1 MGLIDI
7 AGSVAVGAVERFRAA
22 RGRGGDGRLRE
33 ADELVDGEVLP
44 AAGEFDEA
52 RPATRIAPM
61 LAAAAV
67 CLGLAAMLVSGKL
80 VEIAERQPLGES
92 RDQWLGLA
100 SGLDR
105 AANYLSLN
113 RPYDLI
119 LDARGAGSAAG
130 RQVESIDA
138 VAAAVGIDAD
148 LRVVG
153 GADGTGTEGANGV
166 GTASGSDDPGSP
178 PLDPAPVP
186 TTGGPSEPEDQG
198 DPAAPAQPAAGG
210 EESGAPDPAAGGEE
224 SGGPDPAAGG
234 EVPGAPDSV
243 DGESGVADPQSGEGS
258 GVPDP
263 AGGGEGGEGSG
274 VPGGALDRSG
284 EGPPGPDPSGG
295 AVVSPVPPGGGP
307 EAEPVPAQPAGRAV
321 TPEAP
326 LRTYVAGDSQAT
338 FLGQSLAT
346 GRARNLFD
354 VTNGDRI
361 STSLARPDYF
371 NWPAE
376 VVAVA
381 EADDPELIVFFL
393 GANDWQDMRSGEGA
407 RLRRGTDAWRKEWS
421 WRLFV
426 TLEALKREHRHVV
439 WVGQPPMRIDWRHE
453 GAAFMNEIA
462 KEVIAGRDD
471 ATMIDIWE
479 IFGGDGDYR
488 ERVVGPDGEEFR
500 ARQDDGV
507 HLRREASEW
516 VADLV
521 VDVVARRWDLPLG

>member
-22 RGRGGDGRLRE
+22 RGRVGGGRLRE
-33 ADELVDGEVLP
+33 SDGLVDGEVLRG
-44 AAGEFDEA
+44 ADGLDEA
-52 RPATRIAPM
+52 RPGTRIAPM

-153 GADGTGTEGANGV
+153 GADGTGAEGA
-166 GTASGSDDPGSP
+166 GTAGAEPGSDDPGGSVDP
-178 PLDPAPVP
+178 PLDPVPVP
-186 TTGGPSEPEDQG
+186 TAEGPSEPEGQG
-198 DPAAPAQPAAGG
+198 DPAVPDETVAAVG
-210 EESGAPDPAAGGEE
+210 EESSAPDPE
-224 SGGPDPAAGG
+224 AGG

-243 DGESGVADPQSGEGS
+243 DGESGVADPQDGEGP
-258 GVPDP
+258 GGPE
-263 AGGGEGGEGSG
+263 AGSEGGEGSG
-274 VPGGALDRSG
+274 VPGGVLDRAG
-284 EGPPGPDPSGG
+284 EGPPGSDPSGG
-295 AVVSPVPPGGGP
+295 AVVGPVPPGGGP
-307 EAEPVPAQPAGRAV
+307 EAESVPARPEGRAV

-453 GAAFMNEIA
+453 GAEFMNEIA
-462 KEVIAGRDD
+462 KEVIASRDD

-521 VDVVARRWDLPLG
+521 VDAAARRWDLPLG

>member
-22 RGRGGDGRLRE
+22 RGKVGGGRLRE
-33 ADELVDGEVLP
+33 ADGLVDGEVLR
-44 AAGEFDEA
+44 AAGELDEA

-153 GADGTGTEGANGV
+153 GADGTGAEGA
-166 GTASGSDDPGSP
+166 GTAGAEPGSDDSGGSVDP
-178 PLDPAPVP
+178 PLDPVPVP
-186 TTGGPSEPEDQG
+186 TAGEPSEPEDQG
-198 DPAAPAQPAAGG
+198 DPAAPDETVAV
-210 EESGAPDPAAGGEE
+210 GEE
-224 SGGPDPAAGG
+224 SGGPDPEAGD
-234 EVPGAPDSV
+234 EVPGVPDSA
-243 DGESGVADPQSGEGS
+243 DGESDVADPQDGEGP
-258 GVPDP
+258 GGPE
-263 AGGGEGGEGSG
+263 AGSESGEGSG
-274 VPGGALDRSG
+274 VPGGVLDRSG
-284 EGPPGPDPSGG
+284 EGPPGSDPSGG
-295 AVVSPVPPGGGP
+295 AVVGPVPPGGGP
-307 EAEPVPAQPAGRAV
+307 EAEPVPAQPPGRAV
-321 TPEAP
+321 TREAP
-326 LRTYVAGDSQAT
+326 LRIYVAGDSQAT

-407 RLRRGTDAWRKEWS
+407 RLKRGTDAWRKEWS

-521 VDVVARRWDLPLG
+521 VDAAARRWELPLG

>member
-1 MGLIDI
+1 MGLFDM
-7 AGSVAVGAVERFRAA
+7 AGSMAVGAVERFRAA
-22 RGRGGDGRLRE
+22 RARI
-33 ADELVDGEVLP
+33 ADD
-44 AAGEFDEA
+44 D
-52 RPATRIAPM
+52 RPTRVAPM

-67 CLGLAAMLVSGKL
+67 CLGLAATLVSGKL

-92 RDQWLGLA
+92 RDRWLGLA

-138 VAAAVGIDAD
+138 VAAAAGIDAD
-148 LRVVG
+148 LRTVG
-153 GADGTGTEGANGV
+153 GADGTGAEGAG
-166 GTASGSDDPGSP
+166 GTAPGSDDPGGSVGP

-186 TTGGPSEPEDQG
+186 TAGGASEPEGEG
-198 DPAAPAQPAAGG
+198 DPAAPDQTAAGEG
-210 EESGAPDPAAGGEE
+210 
-224 SGGPDPAAGG
+224 SGGPDPAGG
-234 EVPGAPDSV
+234 EVPGAPDPA
-243 DGESGVADPQSGEGS
+243 DGESGVAGAQGGESGDSDLAGGEGGDGS
-258 GVPDP
+258 DAPDPRGEFDVLDPSDGTQPGPDP
-263 AGGGEGGEGSG
+263 AGG
-274 VPGGALDRSG
+274 A
-284 EGPPGPDPSGG
+284 GP
-295 AVVSPVPPGGGP
+295 VVSLFPPGGDPDP
-307 EAEPVPAQPAGRAV
+307 EAEPVPERPPGRAV

-326 LRTYVAGDSQAT
+326 LRIYVAGDSQAT

-346 GRARNLFD
+346 GRARKLFD

-381 EADDPELIVFFL
+381 AADDPELIVFFL
-393 GANDWQDMRSGEGA
+393 GANDWQDMRNGEGV
-407 RLRRGTDAWRKEWS
+407 RLVRGTDAWRREWS

-426 TLEALKREHRHVV
+426 TLQALKQEHRHVV

-471 ATMIDIWE
+471 TTMIDIWE

-516 VADLV
+516 LADLV
-521 VDVVARRWDLPLG
+521 VDVAARRWELPLG

>member
-22 RGRGGDGRLRE
+22 RGTAGGGRLGE
-33 ADELVDGEVLP
+33 ADGLVDGEVLP
-44 AAGEFDEA
+44 AAGELDEA

-138 VAAAVGIDAD
+138 VAAAIGIDAD
-148 LRVVG
+148 LRTVG
-153 GADGTGTEGANGV
+153 GADGTGAEGANGV

-178 PLDPAPVP
+178 PFDPVPVP

-224 SGGPDPAAGG
+224 SGGPDPAVGG
-234 EVPGAPDSV
+234 EVPGASDSV
-243 DGESGVADPQSGEGS
+243 DGESGVPDPQSGEGS

-263 AGGGEGGEGSG
+263 AAGG
-274 VPGGALDRSG
+274 PGGALDRSG
-284 EGPPGPDPSGG
+284 EGPLGPDPSGG

-321 TPEAP
+321 TPEVP
-326 LRTYVAGDSQAT
+326 LRIYVAGDSQAT

-407 RLRRGTDAWRKEWS
+407 RLRRGTDEWRKEWS

-453 GAAFMNEIA
+453 GAEFMNEIA

-521 VDVVARRWDLPLG
+521 VDAAARRWELPLG

>member
-7 AGSVAVGAVERFRAA
+7 AGSVTVGAVERFRTA
-22 RGRGGDGRLRE
+22 RGTAGGGRLGE
-33 ADELVDGEVLP
+33 ADGLVDGEVLQ
-44 AAGEFDEA
+44 AAGGLDEA

-148 LRVVG
+148 LRTVG
-153 GADGTGTEGANGV
+153 GTDGTGAEGAG
-166 GTASGSDDPGSP
+166 GAGAAPGSDDSGDPGSP

-186 TTGGPSEPEDQG
+186 TAGGASEPEDQG
-198 DPAAPAQPAAGG
+198 DPT
-210 EESGAPDPAAGGEE
+210 APDETVVGEE

-234 EVPGAPDSV
+234 EVPGDPDSV
-243 DGESGVADPQSGEGS
+243 DGESGDPDPQDGEGP
-258 GVPDP
+258 GGLDP
-263 AGGGEGGEGSG
+263 AAGEGPGGPEAGSEGGEGSG
-274 VPGGALDRSG
+274 DPGGALDRSG
-284 EGPPGPDPSGG
+284 EGPPGSDPSGG
-295 AVVSPVPPGGGP
+295 AVVGPVPPGGGP
-307 EAEPVPAQPAGRAV
+307 EAEPVPARPPGRAV

-326 LRTYVAGDSQAT
+326 LRIYVAGDSQAT

-453 GAAFMNEIA
+453 GAEFMNEIA

-521 VDVVARRWDLPLG
+521 VDAAARRWNLPLG

>member
-1 MGLIDI
+1 MGLFDV
-7 AGSVAVGAVERFRAA
+7 AGSMTVRAVERFRAA
-22 RGRGGDGRLRE
+22 RARV
-33 ADELVDGEVLP
+33 ADD
-44 AAGEFDEA
+44 
-52 RPATRIAPM
+52 RPIRVAPM

-67 CLGLAAMLVSGKL
+67 CLGLAATLVSGKL

-92 RDQWLGLA
+92 RDRWLGLA

-138 VAAAVGIDAD
+138 VAAAAGIDAD
-148 LRVVG
+148 LRAIG
-153 GADGTGTEGANGV
+153 GADGTGTEGADGAGAV
-166 GTASGSDDPGSP
+166 PGSDDPGGSAGP
-178 PLDPAPVP
+178 PLDPVPVP
-186 TTGGPSEPEDQG
+186 TAGEASEPEGEG
-198 DPAAPAQPAAGG
+198 DPAALDQTAAGDEG
-210 EESGAPDPAAGGEE
+210 
-224 SGGPDPAAGG
+224 SGGPDPAGG
-234 EVPGAPDSV
+234 EVPGAPDPA
-243 DGESGVADPQSGEGS
+243 DGESGVADPQGGEGS
-258 GVPDP
+258 GGPDP
-263 AGGGEGGEGSG
+263 AGGREGGEGSDAPDPRG
-274 VPGGALDRSG
+274 EFDILDPPDGAQ
-284 EGPPGPDPSGG
+284 PGPDPAGG
-295 AVVSPVPPGGGP
+295 AGPVVGP
-307 EAEPVPAQPAGRAV
+307 DSEAEPVPARPPGRAV
-321 TPEAP
+321 TPEMP
-326 LRTYVAGDSQAT
+326 LRIYVAGDSQAT

-354 VTNGDRI
+354 VTKGDRI

-393 GANDWQDMRSGEGA
+393 GANDWQDMRSGEGV
-407 RLRRGTDAWRKEWS
+407 RLVRGTDAWRREWS

-426 TLEALKREHRHVV
+426 TLQALKREHRHVV

-471 ATMIDIWE
+471 TTMIDIWE

-516 VADLV
+516 LADLV
-521 VDVVARRWDLPLG
+521 VDVAARRWELPLG

>member
-1 MGLIDI
+1 MGLLDI

-22 RGRGGDGRLRE
+22 RGSVAAGRFGETGG
-33 ADELVDGEVLP
+33 LVDVETLRT
-44 AAGEFDEA
+44 AGGLDEA
-52 RPATRIAPM
+52 RPATRVAPM

-67 CLGLAAMLVSGKL
+67 CLGLAATLVSGKL

-92 RDQWLGLA
+92 RDRWLELA

-119 LDARGAGSAAG
+119 LDARGAGTAAG

-138 VAAAVGIDAD
+138 VAAAAGIDAD
-148 LRVVG
+148 LRAVG
-153 GADGTGTEGANGV
+153 GADGTVEGAGAA
-166 GTASGSDDPGSP
+166 GTGAVPVSDDPGGSVGP

-186 TTGGPSEPEDQG
+186 TAGGQSGPESQG
-198 DPAAPAQPAAGG
+198 DPAAPAQAAAAGEGSGDPDPAGG
-210 EESGAPDPAAGGEE
+210 EVLGASDSAAGESGAPDPG
-224 SGGPDPAAGG
+224 
-234 EVPGAPDSV
+234 
-243 DGESGVADPQSGEGS
+243 GESGVSDPSGG
-258 GVPDP
+258 G
-263 AGGGEGGEGSG
+263 GGGEGSDALD
-274 VPGGALDRSG
+274 PGGESGILDLSG
-284 EGPPGPDPSGG
+284 EDLPGPDPTGGAG
-295 AVVSPVPPGGGP
+295 AVVGPFPPDDGP
-307 EAEPVPAQPAGRAV
+307 DPETEPVPARPAGRAV

-338 FLGQSLAT
+338 YLGQSLAT
-346 GRARNLFD
+346 GRARDLLD
-354 VTNGDRI
+354 VTKGDRI

-393 GANDWQDMRSGEGA
+393 GANDWQDMRSGEGV
-407 RLRRGTDAWRKEWS
+407 RLVRGTDEWRREWS
-421 WRLFV
+421 WRLYV

-439 WVGQPPMRIDWRHE
+439 WVGQPPMRVDWRHE

-462 KEVIAGRDD
+462 SEVIAGRDD

-479 IFGGDGDYR
+479 MFGGDEDYR

-521 VDVVARRWDLPLG
+521 VDAVARQWDLQPG